1 MEEAGGSC
9 PKPTKRS
16 IIARPG
22 FGSSGHPMPL
32 LSNHFKVSVNVTD
45 VVFYQYSVS
54 ITAEDNRVV
63 DEKRK
68 IIDRLCQTY
77 SCELAGK
84 SFAYDGEKTLYSLV
98 RLPQS
103 WMEFTVV
110 PKESIAKRCNAD
122 GGRSFAV
129 TCERSKRRLRS
140 ETFKVEIV
148 YAAKIPLNSLA
159 LSLHGNETNNNTRDA
174 LRVLDSILKNR
185 QSRWLPL
192 RQTFFHDDPKNFTDV
207 GGGITGVR
215 GYHSSFRTTQ
225 GGLSLNMDVTMTMF
239 LTPGPVIDFLKA
251 NQNVQDPCCIDW
263 VKAKSMLK
271 NLRVKP
277 RHRNKEYKIIGLS
290 QKVCKEQYFS
300 MKVRSHDCANGEPQ
314 VVKITVY
321 EYFTKHCGIEL
332 TDSACL
338 PCLDV
343 GNTKQPIYLPIELC
357 TLVPLQRYAKA
368 LFPTLRASL
377 VASSRQNP
385 QDRKRTVIDAVRNYR
400 CDDDS
405 LLSASGVSIER
416 QMMQVDS
423 RVLETPML
431 RVGNKEDL
439 FPRNGRWNFNY
450 KTLFK
455 TTCIDRWAVVN
466 FSAPCYTDKIFH
478 DLISCGRRMGIQI
491 ESPRTPIWEDPKSR
505 GDKPLD
511 RVENMFEM
519 LNRAKLLKDTQFI
532 LCVLPEKKSD
542 IYGPWKKKCL
552 CDFGIV
558 TQCIYPST
566 INDRYLTNVLL
577 KINSKLGGINSLL
590 AIEDSMK
597 IPLIK
602 DTPTMILGMGV
613 SLGFPGRSDIPSV
626 AAVVGSLYWPHISRY
641 RASVRAQSPKEEMID
656 ALYNPLANGKD
667 DGMMRKLL
675 EDFCHTSNGNKPK
688 HIIVFRNGVAE
699 SQFSKVL
706 NVEVE
711 QILKAYQ
718 DHFKSEVDIP
728 KFTVIVAQKDRHT
741 KLFQDI
747 SPENVPSGTVVDTE
761 IVHPRNYDFYLCA
774 HASMTGTSRPAHYHI
789 LLDEIGFSPD
799 ELQNLIHA
807 LSYVNQRSTTAIRTV
822 APLRYANLAARQM
835 GRFMKFEDNLSE
847 ISSGQGPVPELP
859 RLHENVASSMFF
871 C

>member
-1 MEEAGGSC
+1 MIVSVLIARWKKLVD
-9 PKPTKRS
+9 PVQNQ
-16 IIARPG
+16 ARPG
-22 FGSSGHPMPL
+22 FGSSGHPIPL

-290 QKVCKEQYFS
+290 QKVCNSKRFS

-385 QDRKRTVIDAVRNYR
+385 QDRKRTVID
-400 CDDDS
+400 
-405 LLSASGVSIER
+405 
-416 QMMQVDS
+416 
-423 RVLETPML
+423 L
-431 RVGNKEDL
+431 RVGNKEDV

-455 TTCIDRWAVVN
+455 TTCIDRWAV
-466 FSAPCYTDKIFH
+466 
-478 DLISCGRRMGIQI
+478 
-491 ESPRTPIWEDPKSR
+491 
-505 GDKPLD
+505 
-511 RVENMFEM
+511 
-519 LNRAKLLKDTQFI
+519 
-532 LCVLPEKKSD
+532 
-542 IYGPWKKKCL
+542 
-552 CDFGIV
+552 
-558 TQCIYPST
+558 
-566 INDRYLTNVLL
+566 
-577 KINSKLGGINSLL
+577 
-590 AIEDSMK
+590 
-597 IPLIK
+597 
-602 DTPTMILGMGV
+602 
-613 SLGFPGRSDIPSV
+613 
-626 AAVVGSLYWPHISRY
+626 VVGSLYWPHISRY

-688 HIIVFRNGVAE
+688 HIIVFRNGEAE

-718 DHFKSEVDIP
+718 DLFKSEVDVP
-728 KFTVIVAQKDRHT
+728 KFTVIVAQKDHHT

-747 SPENVPSGTVVDTE
+747 SPKNVPSGTVVDTE
-761 IVHPRNYDFYLCA
+761 IVHPRNYDFYLWA
-774 HASMTGTSRPAHYHI
+774 HASMIGTSRPAHYHV
-789 LLDEIGFSPD
+789 LLDEIGFSSD
-799 ELQNLIHA
+799 ELQNLIC
-807 LSYVNQRSTTAIRTV
+807 
-822 APLRYANLAARQM
+822 M
-835 GRFMKFEDNLSE
+835 GQFMKFEDNLSK
-847 ISSGQGPVPELP
+847 ISSGQGPIPELP
-859 RLHENVASSMFF
+859 RLHKNVASSMFF
-871 C
+871 Y

>member
-16 IIARPG
+16 IIGRPG
-22 FGSSGHPMPL
+22 FGSSGHPMQL

-77 SCELAGK
+77 LYELSGK
-84 SFAYDGEKTLYSLV
+84 SFAYDV
-98 RLPQS
+98 RKS
-103 WMEFTVV
+103 
-110 PKESIAKRCNAD
+110 SIHCCNAD
-122 GGRSFAV
+122 GGGSFAA
-129 TCERSKRRLRS
+129 TCKRSKRGLRS

-148 YAAKIPLNSLA
+148 YAAKIPLNSIA
-159 LSLHGNETNNNTRDA
+159 LSLQRNETNNNTQDA
-174 LRVLDSILKNR
+174 LRVLDTILKNR
-185 QSRWLPL
+185 QRGCLLSEEA
-192 RQTFFHDDPKNFTDV
+192 KNFTDG

-225 GGLSLNMDVTMTMF
+225 GGLSLNMDVSTTMF

-251 NQNVQDPCCIDW
+251 NQNVQDPCYIDW
-263 VKAKSMLK
+263 VKAKIMLK
-271 NLRVKP
+271 NLRIKP
-277 RHRNKEYKIIGLS
+277 RHRDMEYKIIGLS
-290 QKVCKEQYFS
+290 QKFS
-300 MKVRSHDCANGEPQ
+300 MKVRSHDCANVKPQ

-321 EYFTKHCGIEL
+321 EYFTKHRGIEL
-332 TDSACL
+332 TDSASLFACST
-338 PCLDV
+338 P
-343 GNTKQPIYLPIELC
+343 
-357 TLVPLQRYAKA
+357 A
-368 LFPTLRASL
+368 LYKSSIPTLRASL
-377 VASSRQNP
+377 VANSRQNP

-405 LLSASGVSIER
+405 LLSASDVSIER
-416 QMMQVDS
+416 QMMQVDG
-423 RVLETPML
+423 RVLGTPML
-431 RVGNKEDL
+431 RVGNKEDFL
-439 FPRNGRWNFNY
+439 PTNGRWNFNY

-455 TTCIDRWAVVN
+455 TTCIDRWVVVN
-466 FSAPCYTDKIFH
+466 FSSRCYNDKICH
-478 DLISCGRRMGIQI
+478 DFISCGRRMGI
-491 ESPRTPIWEDPKSR
+491 PTYPNLEDPQSR

-519 LNRAKLLKDTQFI
+519 LNRAKLLKDIQFI

-542 IYGPWKKKCL
+542 VYGPWKKKCL
-552 CDFGIV
+552 SDCGIV

-566 INDRYLTNVLL
+566 INDQYLSNVLL

-590 AIEDSMK
+590 AIEDSIQ

-613 SLGFPGRSDIPSV
+613 SLGSPGPSDKPSL

-641 RASVRAQSPKEEMID
+641 RASVRAQSPKEVMID

-667 DGMMRKLL
+667 DGMMRELL
-675 EDFCHTSNGNKPK
+675 EDFCHTSNGIKPK

-718 DHFKSEVDIP
+718 DLFKSEVDVP
-728 KFTVIVAQKDRHT
+728 KFIVIVAQKDHHT

-747 SPENVPSGTVVDTE
+747 SPENVPSGTVVDTK

-774 HASMTGTSRPAHYHI
+774 HASMIGTSRPTHYHV

-807 LSYVNQRSTTAIRTV
+807 LSYVSQRSTTAIRIV

-835 GRFMKFEDNLSE
+835 GQFMKFEDNLSK
-847 ISSGQGPVPELP
+847 ICSGQGPVPKLP
-859 RLHENVASSMFF
+859 RLHKNVASSMFF

>member
-1 MEEAGGSC
+1 MEEAGGSS

-16 IIARPG
+16 IIGRPG
-22 FGSSGHPMPL
+22 FGSSGHPMQL

-45 VVFYQYSVS
+45 VVFYQYSVCS
-54 ITAEDNRVV
+54 PSGFLLIVCFISA
-63 DEKRK
+63 K
-68 IIDRLCQTY
+68 IIDRLCQRY
-77 SCELAGK
+77 LYELSGK
-84 SFAYDGEKTLYSLV
+84 SFAYDGEKILYSLV

-110 PKESIAKRCNAD
+110 LEESIAKRCNAD
-122 GGRSFAV
+122 GGSSFAA
-129 TCERSKRRLRS
+129 TCKRSKRGLRS

-148 YAAKIPLNSLA
+148 YAAKIPLNSIA
-159 LSLHGNETNNNTRDA
+159 LSLQRNETNNNTQDA
-174 LRVLDSILKNR
+174 LRVLDTILKNR
-185 QSRWLPL
+185 Q
-192 RQTFFHDDPKNFTDV
+192 
-207 GGGITGVR
+207 R
-215 GYHSSFRTTQ
+215 GCL
-225 GGLSLNMDVTMTMF
+225 LSEE
-239 LTPGPVIDFLKA
+239 
-251 NQNVQDPCCIDW
+251 
-263 VKAKSMLK
+263 AKSLLMAEEAKIMLK
-271 NLRVKP
+271 NLRIKP
-277 RHRNKEYKIIGLS
+277 RHRDMEYKIIGLS

-300 MKVRSHDCANGEPQ
+300 MKVRSHDCANVKPQ

-321 EYFTKHCGIEL
+321 EYFTKHRGIEL

-343 GNTKQPIYLPIELC
+343 GNTKQTIYLPIELC
-357 TLVPLQRYAKA
+357 SLVPLQRCTKA
-368 LFPTLRASL
+368 LSPTLRASL
-377 VASSRQNP
+377 VANSRQNP

-416 QMMQVDS
+416 QMMQVDG
-423 RVLETPML
+423 RVLGTPML
-431 RVGNKEDL
+431 RVGNKEDFL
-439 FPRNGRWNFNY
+439 PTNGRWNFNY

-455 TTCIDRWAVVN
+455 TTCIDRWVVVN
-466 FSAPCYTDKIFH
+466 FSSRCYNDKICH

-491 ESPRTPIWEDPKSR
+491 KSPRTPIWEDPQSR

-511 RVENMFEM
+511 RVENMFEI

-542 IYGPWKKKCL
+542 VYGCW
-552 CDFGIV
+552 
-558 TQCIYPST
+558 
-566 INDRYLTNVLL
+566 
-577 KINSKLGGINSLL
+577 
-590 AIEDSMK
+590 
-597 IPLIK
+597 IPN
-602 DTPTMILGMGV
+602 
-613 SLGFPGRSDIPSV
+613 
-626 AAVVGSLYWPHISRY
+626 WPHISRY
-641 RASVRAQSPKEEMID
+641 RASVRAQSPKEVMID

-667 DGMMRKLL
+667 DGMMRELL
-675 EDFCHTSNGNKPK
+675 EDFCHTSNGIKPK

-718 DHFKSEVDIP
+718 DLFKSEVDVP
-728 KFTVIVAQKDRHT
+728 KFIVIVAQKGHYT

-774 HASMTGTSRPAHYHI
+774 HASMIGTSRPAHYHV

-807 LSYVNQRSTTAIRTV
+807 LSYVSQRSTTAIRIV

-835 GRFMKFEDNLSE
+835 GQFMKFEDNLSE
-847 ISSGQGPVPELP
+847 SSSGQGPVPKLP
-859 RLHENVASSMFF
+859 SWRVLRLTATVSYGAQYLIVL
-871 C
+871 

>member
-1 MEEAGGSC
+1 MEEAGGSS

-16 IIARPG
+16 IIGRPG
-22 FGSSGHPMPL
+22 FGSSGHPMQL

-77 SCELAGK
+77 LYELSGK
-84 SFAYDGEKTLYSLV
+84 SFAYDGEKILYSLV

-110 PKESIAKRCNAD
+110 LEESIAKRCNAD
-122 GGRSFAV
+122 GGGSFAA
-129 TCERSKRRLRS
+129 TCKRSKRGLRS

-148 YAAKIPLNSLA
+148 YAAKIPLNSIA
-159 LSLHGNETNNNTRDA
+159 LSLQRNETNNNTQDA
-174 LRVLDSILKNR
+174 LRVLDTILKNR
-185 QSRWLPL
+185 QRGCLLSEEA
-192 RQTFFHDDPKNFTDV
+192 KSFTDG
-207 GGGITGVR
+207 GGGITVVR

-225 GGLSLNMDVTMTMF
+225 GGLSLYMDVSTTIF

-251 NQNVQDPCCIDW
+251 NQNVQDPCYIDW
-263 VKAKSMLK
+263 VKAKIMLK
-271 NLRVKP
+271 NLRIKP
-277 RHRNKEYKIIGLS
+277 RHRDMEYKIIGLS

-300 MKVRSHDCANGEPQ
+300 MKVRSHDCANVKPQ

-321 EYFTKHCGIEL
+321 EYFTKHRGIEL

-357 TLVPLQRYAKA
+357 SLVPLQRCTKA
-368 LFPTLRASL
+368 LSPTLRASL
-377 VASSRQNP
+377 VANSRQNP

-416 QMMQVDS
+416 QMMQVDG
-423 RVLETPML
+423 RVLGTPML
-431 RVGNKEDL
+431 RVGNKEDFL
-439 FPRNGRWNFNY
+439 PTNGRWNFNY

-455 TTCIDRWAVVN
+455 TTCIDRWVVVN
-466 FSAPCYTDKIFH
+466 FSSRCYNDKICH

-491 ESPRTPIWEDPKSR
+491 KSPRTPIWEDPQSR

-542 IYGPWKKKCL
+542 VYGPWKKKCL
-552 CDFGIV
+552 SDCGIV

-566 INDRYLTNVLL
+566 INDQYLSNVLL

-590 AIEDSMK
+590 AIEDSIQ

-613 SLGFPGRSDIPSV
+613 SLGSPGPSDKPSL

-641 RASVRAQSPKEEMID
+641 RASVRAQSPKEVMID

-667 DGMMRKLL
+667 DGMMRELL
-675 EDFCHTSNGNKPK
+675 EDFCHTSNGIKPK

-718 DHFKSEVDIP
+718 DLFKSEVVVP
-728 KFTVIVAQKDRHT
+728 KFIVIVAQKGHYT

-774 HASMTGTSRPAHYHI
+774 HASMIGTSRPAHYHV

-807 LSYVNQRSTTAIRTV
+807 LSYVSQRSTTTIRIV

-835 GRFMKFEDNLSE
+835 GQFMKFEDNLSE
-847 ISSGQGPVPELP
+847 ISSGQGPVPKLP
-859 RLHENVASSMFF
+859 RLHKNVASSMFF

>member
-1 MEEAGGSC
+1 MEEVSGGSR
-9 PKPTKRS
+9 PKPAKRP
-16 IIARPG
+16 IIGRPG
-22 FGSSGHPMPL
+22 FGSSGDPIRL

-77 SCELAGK
+77 SCELAAK

-103 WMEFTVV
+103 WMEFTVDV
-110 PKESIAKRCNAD
+110 PKY
-122 GGRSFAV
+122 
-129 TCERSKRRLRS
+129 RSKRRLRS

-174 LRVLDSILKNR
+174 LR
-185 QSRWLPL
+185 
-192 RQTFFHDDPKNFTDV
+192 TFFHDDPKNFTDV
-207 GGGITGVR
+207 GGGVTGVR

-423 RVLETPML
+423 RVLETPTL
-431 RVGNKEDL
+431 RVGNKEDF
-439 FPRNGRWNFNY
+439 FPRNGRWNFNH

-466 FSAPCYTDKIFH
+466 FS
-478 DLISCGRRMGIQI
+478 QI

-590 AIEDSMK
+590 AIEDSKK

-835 GRFMKFEDNLSE
+835 GQFMKFEDNLSE

>member
-1 MEEAGGSC
+1 MGG
-9 PKPTKRS
+9 
-16 IIARPG
+16 
-22 FGSSGHPMPL
+22 
-32 LSNHFKVSVNVTD
+32 
-45 VVFYQYSVS
+45 
-54 ITAEDNRVV
+54 
-63 DEKRK
+63 
-68 IIDRLCQTY
+68 
-77 SCELAGK
+77 
-84 SFAYDGEKTLYSLV
+84 
-98 RLPQS
+98 
-103 WMEFTVV
+103 
-110 PKESIAKRCNAD
+110 
-122 GGRSFAV
+122 
-129 TCERSKRRLRS
+129 
-140 ETFKVEIV
+140 
-148 YAAKIPLNSLA
+148 
-159 LSLHGNETNNNTRDA
+159 
-174 LRVLDSILKNR
+174 
-185 QSRWLPL
+185 
-192 RQTFFHDDPKNFTDV
+192 
-207 GGGITGVR
+207 
-215 GYHSSFRTTQ
+215 
-225 GGLSLNMDVTMTMF
+225 
-239 LTPGPVIDFLKA
+239 
-251 NQNVQDPCCIDW
+251 
-263 VKAKSMLK
+263 
-271 NLRVKP
+271 
-277 RHRNKEYKIIGLS
+277 
-290 QKVCKEQYFS
+290 
-300 MKVRSHDCANGEPQ
+300 
-314 VVKITVY
+314 
-321 EYFTKHCGIEL
+321 
-332 TDSACL
+332 
-338 PCLDV
+338 
-343 GNTKQPIYLPIELC
+343 
-357 TLVPLQRYAKA
+357 
-368 LFPTLRASL
+368 
-377 VASSRQNP
+377 
-385 QDRKRTVIDAVRNYR
+385 
-400 CDDDS
+400 
-405 LLSASGVSIER
+405 
-416 QMMQVDS
+416 
-423 RVLETPML
+423 
-431 RVGNKEDL
+431 
-439 FPRNGRWNFNY
+439 
-450 KTLFK
+450 
-455 TTCIDRWAVVN
+455 
-466 FSAPCYTDKIFH
+466 
-478 DLISCGRRMGIQI
+478 
-491 ESPRTPIWEDPKSR
+491 PKSR

-667 DGMMRKLL
+667 DGMMRKL

-835 GRFMKFEDNLSE
+835 GQFMKFEDNLSE
-847 ISSGQGPVPELP
+847 ISSGQVVL
-859 RLHENVASSMFF
+859 RLLAIAASVLRLTTTVSCGAECFLTVL
-871 C
+871 

>member
-1 MEEAGGSC
+1 MEDAGGSC

-22 FGSSGHPMPL
+22 FGSSGHPIPL

-84 SFAYDGEKTLYSLV
+84 SFACDGEKTLYSLV

-110 PKESIAKRCNAD
+110 PEESIAKRCNPD
-122 GGRSFAV
+122 GGRSFAA
-129 TCERSKRRLRS
+129 TSKRPKRRLRS
-140 ETFKVEIV
+140 ETFEVEIV
-148 YAAKIPLNSLA
+148 YAAKIPLNSFA
-159 LSLHGNETNNNTRDA
+159 LSLQGNETNNNTRDA
-174 LRVLDSILKNR
+174 LKVLDTILKNR
-185 QSRWLPL
+185 QSGCLLL

-215 GYHSSFRTTQ
+215 
-225 GGLSLNMDVTMTMF
+225 
-239 LTPGPVIDFLKA
+239 
-251 NQNVQDPCCIDW
+251 
-263 VKAKSMLK
+263 
-271 NLRVKP
+271 
-277 RHRNKEYKIIGLS
+277 
-290 QKVCKEQYFS
+290 
-300 MKVRSHDCANGEPQ
+300 
-314 VVKITVY
+314 
-321 EYFTKHCGIEL
+321 
-332 TDSACL
+332 
-338 PCLDV
+338 
-343 GNTKQPIYLPIELC
+343 
-357 TLVPLQRYAKA
+357 
-368 LFPTLRASL
+368 
-377 VASSRQNP
+377 
-385 QDRKRTVIDAVRNYR
+385 
-400 CDDDS
+400 
-405 LLSASGVSIER
+405 
-416 QMMQVDS
+416 
-423 RVLETPML
+423 
-431 RVGNKEDL
+431 
-439 FPRNGRWNFNY
+439 
-450 KTLFK
+450 
-455 TTCIDRWAVVN
+455 
-466 FSAPCYTDKIFH
+466 
-478 DLISCGRRMGIQI
+478 
-491 ESPRTPIWEDPKSR
+491 
-505 GDKPLD
+505 
-511 RVENMFEM
+511 
-519 LNRAKLLKDTQFI
+519 
-532 LCVLPEKKSD
+532 
-542 IYGPWKKKCL
+542 PWKKKCL
-552 CDFGIV
+552 SDFGIV

-566 INDRYLTNVLL
+566 INDQYLTNVLL

-590 AIEDSMK
+590 AIEDSMQ

-602 DTPTMILGMGV
+602 DTPTMILGMGL
-613 SLGFPGRSDIPSV
+613 SLGSAGRSDIPSV

-641 RASVRAQSPKEEMID
+641 RASVRVQSPKEEMID
-656 ALYNPLANGKD
+656 GLYNPLANGKD

-688 HIIVFRNGVAE
+688 HIIVFRNGMVE

-706 NVEVE
+706 NVEVD

-718 DHFKSEVDIP
+718 DLFKSEVDVP

-747 SPENVPSGTVVDTE
+747 SSENVPFGQTIVDTE

-774 HASMTGTSRPAHYHI
+774 NCKYSGTSRPAHYHI

-835 GRFMKFEDNLSE
+835 GQFMKFEDNLFE

-859 RLHENVASSMFF
+859 RLHKNVASSMFF